1 MKKLYL
7 LRHAKSSY
15 GEDTTD
21 FDRPISDRGVRDIK
35 SICPKLF
42 LILPDNLN
50 IYCSLAKRAQQTLQ
64 YYLDYADMKWTGVNY
79 SHSFY
84 TFNGRDFEK
93 VVRGFKNDGNDAL
106 IVGHNDALTEFAHKF
121 DPEFSEHIPTSGFL
135 ELELNSDSWA
145 DFTKATVTFKLF
157 PKDLR

>member
-15 GEDTTD
+15 GEDVTD
-21 FDRPISDRGVRDIK
+21 FDRPITDRGIRDIK
-35 SICPKLF
+35 SICPQMF
-42 LILPDNLN
+42 LLLPDDLT

-64 YYLDYADMKWTGVNY
+64 YYLDYADMKWTTVNY
-79 SHSFY
+79 SHSLY
-84 TFNGRDFEK
+84 TFNGKDFEK
-93 VVRGFKNDGNDAL
+93 IVRAFKDDKNDAL
-106 IVGHNDALTEFAHKF
+106 IVGHNDALTEFAQKF
-121 DPEFSEHIPTSGFL
+121 DSNFMEHIPTSGFL
-135 ELELNSDSWA
+135 ELELNSNSWA